1 MGRFSPRFLR
11 ATAPPRAASPRTCS
25 VRKARSFEVPEFR
38 DGVSQGTPMSEKA
51 KPTARQQEQQTSRKG
66 TRASWKETANRTKGS
81 TAGEKE
87 QQPARQSIQH

>member
-1 MGRFSPRFLR
+1 
-11 ATAPPRAASPRTCS
+11 
-25 VRKARSFEVPEFR
+25 
-38 DGVSQGTPMSEKA
+38 MSEKA

-87 QQPARQSIQH
+87 SSNLPDSQYSINASSGKRAAHCSIETSEREGKE